1 MGNQFEGMLSGGDT
15 WVFAYIPSQYADEDF
30 KTSEA
35 SRGSEM
41 LMISKE
47 ELILFLK
54 IYFAYWDYCE
64 D

>member
-1 MGNQFEGMLSGGDT
+1 VGNQFEGMLSGGDT
-15 WVFAYIPSQYADEDF
+15 WLFAYIPSQYADEDI
-30 KTSEA
+30 KKA

-47 ELILFLK
+47 ERALIFLK

-64 D
+64 G